1 MTKRYSFWYSEVQTF
16 KGYFNAENEQE
27 ANEMLKLVNTG
38 DISLDDLSGF
48 QTKIKEYELIAEQ
61 AEWENN

>member
-1 MTKRYSFWYSEVQTF
+1 MTKRYSFWYSQVETF
-16 KGYFNAENEQE
+16 KGYFTAENQQE
-27 ANEMLKLVNTG
+27 ADEMLKLLNTG

-48 QTKIKEYELIAEQ
+48 QSKTKEYELIAEQ

>member
-1 MTKRYSFWYSEVQTF
+1 MAKRYSFWYSEVQTY
-16 KGYFNAENEQE
+16 KGYFNAENEDE

-38 DISLDDLSGF
+38 DISLEDLSGF